1 MSATG
6 VPAGAHTV
14 HTVRAAPVG
23 PVLPVVH
30 TIRALPAD
38 KRYLAPGSITEV
50 PDGEPGAAR
59 TRHVPRQLAGAPGAI
74 RWAGRP
80 HGADA
85 DEGSTAP
92 DPTAPG
98 PAGPGIAGPSAAG
111 AR

>member
-38 KRYLAPGSITEV
+38 KRDRAPGSITEV

-74 RWAGRP
+74 RRTGRP
-80 HGADA
+80 HGADG
-85 DEGSTAP
+85 DEG
-92 DPTAPG
+92 PTAPG

>member
-6 VPAGAHTV
+6 VPVGTHTV
-14 HTVRAAPVG
+14 HAA
-23 PVLPVVH
+23 PVVH

-38 KRYLAPGSITEV
+38 KRDRAPGSITEV

-74 RWAGRP
+74 RRAGRP
-80 HGADA
+80 HDA
-85 DEGSTAP
+85 DGDEGPTAP
-92 DPTAPG
+92 GPAGPG

>member
-6 VPAGAHTV
+6 VPAGVHTV
-14 HTVRAAPVG
+14 HAV
-23 PVLPVVH
+23 PVVP
-30 TIRALPAD
+30 TVPTVPTVRALPAD

-74 RWAGRP
+74 RRTGRP
-80 HGADA
+80 HGADG
-85 DEGSTAP
+85 DEGPTAP
-92 DPTAPG
+92 GPTAPG

>member
-6 VPAGAHTV
+6 APVGAHTV
-14 HTVRAAPVG
+14 HAAHTA
-23 PVLPVVH
+23 PVVH
-30 TIRALPAD
+30 AIRALPAD
-38 KRYLAPGSITEV
+38 KRYRAPGSITEV
-50 PDGEPGAAR
+50 PDGEPGTAR

-80 HGADA
+80 HGADG
-85 DEGSTAP
+85 DEG
-92 DPTAPG
+92 PTAPG